1 MTNPLL
7 TLTGTLEGRI
17 KSALEGIQNPQ
28 TTLPQILPLLGHL
41 LASEVYCEVKAMG
54 SIKKDTYEC
63 YLEYILTY
71 IRLKVFS
78 SASGELYAKIDYR
91 APSRKK
97 IFNCYN
103 IDKDI
108 YPLSDDD
115 DEPNGVRHD
124 KDGNTYYIIRN
135 LNIYLTA
142 DVVQQL
148 NINPQ
153 QVINQLHEQIKEEID
168 RVGKC
173 DEKT

>member
-54 SIKKDTYEC
+54 SIKKDTYER
-63 YLEYILTY
+63 YLEYILTH

-91 APSRKK
+91 APSHRSLL
-97 IFNCYN
+97 NYYYN
-103 IDKDI
+103 DRDA
-108 YPLSDDD
+108 YSLPD
-115 DEPNGVRHD
+115 DEVPDEVRHD